1 MNFIIE
7 NFLTISLVFFIK
19 IQFIF
24 WILNKVETKKEIE
37 RLNKKIEKSS
47 KKIEELSKIIS
58 LIQDNLKKIRKSN
71 HEINN
76 KLYVLNLKNNLDEN
90 NSNVD

>member
-7 NFLTISLVFFIK
+7 NFLTISLVFFII

-24 WILNKVETKKEIE
+24 WILNKVENKKEIE
-37 RLNKKIEKSS
+37 KLSQIITIIE
-47 KKIEELSKIIS
+47 
-58 LIQDNLKKIRKSN
+58 DNLKQLRKSN
-71 HEINN
+71 HKINN
-76 KLYVLNLKNNLDEN
+76 NLYVLNLKNNLDES

>member
-1 MNFIIE
+1 MNFIVE

-24 WILNKVETKKEIE
+24 WILNKVENKKEIE
-37 RLNKKIEKSS
+37 NLNKKIEKLSQIITI
-47 KKIEELSKIIS
+47 IE
-58 LIQDNLKKIRKSN
+58 DNLKQLRKSN
-71 HEINN
+71 HKINN
-76 KLYVLNLKNNLDEN
+76 NLYVLNLKNNLDES